1 MRGPVDW
8 QLVWRD
14 EEGVAA
20 AVSLSQL
27 TKVEAAGGAG
37 QQGWHQR
44 PKLLGAQTNSN
55 LIGTDNPIHSPRI
68 QVRAK
73 LRPWFLGG
81 TPSTKYISPRRCS
94 GPAFVTNL
102 ASEVTVVR
110 GSGGLHV
117 LRNLVFQ
124 VSHLVFCSTKV
135 LSIKTP
141 S

>member
-1 MRGPVDW
+1 MSDVRGPVDW

-44 PKLLGAQTNSN
+44 PKLLGAQ
-55 LIGTDNPIHSPRI
+55 PIPTSLAQTIPST
-68 QVRAK
+68 VLEFK

-124 VSHLVFCSTKV
+124 VSHLGFCSTKV

>member
-44 PKLLGAQTNSN
+44 PKLLGAQANSN

-68 QVRAK
+68 QVVAK
-73 LRPWFLGG
+73 FEPWLRG
-81 TPSTKYISPRRCS
+81 TPSSKYISPRRFS
-94 GPAFVTNL
+94 GPAFATNL
-102 ASEVTVVR
+102 ASEVTVVIR
-110 GSGGLHV
+110 SGGFHV
-117 LRNLVFQ
+117 LKNLVFQ
-124 VSHLVFCSTKV
+124 VSHLVFSLTKV
-135 LSIKTP
+135 LSNKTP

>member
-1 MRGPVDW
+1 MTGSW
-8 QLVWRD
+8 SGEMKKVWRRLSPFSAD
-14 EEGVAA
+14 EGG
-20 AVSLSQL
+20 SSWRRR
-27 TKVEAAGGAG
+27 AAGLAPEAKAAG
-37 QQGWHQR
+37 ST
-44 PKLLGAQTNSN
+44 TNSN
-55 LIGTDNPIHSPRI
+55 LIGADNPIYSPQI
-68 QVRAK
+68 QVVAK